1 MFDYNLKKKMSSLLK
16 VTAVSTVLMAGT
28 QMSFKHTMAE
38 SQAKDWHSPIIRST
52 KPNDERKA
60 EYRLYSFRRCGFF

>member
-38 SQAKDWHSPIIRST
+38 SQAKRRTPHHPLHQT
-52 KPNDERKA
+52 KR
-60 EYRLYSFRRCGFF
+60 